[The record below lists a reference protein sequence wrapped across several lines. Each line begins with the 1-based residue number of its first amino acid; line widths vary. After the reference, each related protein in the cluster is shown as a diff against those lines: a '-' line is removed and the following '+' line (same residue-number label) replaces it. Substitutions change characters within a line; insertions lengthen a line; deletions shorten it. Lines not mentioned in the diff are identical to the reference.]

1 MEQGGIRITVFLLL
15 GVAGLTAL
23 SSLVGSG
30 DPAEAVASEDAV
42 ESSDEIDLSA
52 APAERQMDVRPPLS
66 SPGRHQTPSA
76 LEDFLSADHTL
87 ALPAPRPERHDWT
100 WEDDSVQLAFEGCK
114 PVARDPLVPKVKLSV
129 QAPIDFDALGAIEQH
144 FGFDPKDVFT
154 IEATMEDEVEYS
166 LSSHLGD
173 EVVAVLAKRGILVE
187 DSAIR
192 ADFPWLV
199 RQTAPHL
206 RPLAQAVVEEW
217 ARSMPKP
224 RESKTPRPG
233 NIMRSDT
240 MLEALTSFVQR
251 AVPYDSIPTR
261 LQEFERCGVRT
272 PGPTLKLGAD
282 CDSKALLLAA
292 MIRSINDR
300 LPIVLVSLTVAGRPH
315 MLIGVGVPARDCDA
329 ILDYRGRR
337 YVLVEVT
344 SALGVGVMAPDYN
357 DAVLEHYT
365 VIP

>member
-1 MEQGGIRITVFLLL
+1 MEQGGIRMTVFLLL

-30 DPAEAVASEDAV
+30 EPAEAVASEDAV
-42 ESSDEIDLSA
+42 DSSDAIALSA
-52 APAERQMDVRPPLS
+52 APAERQMDVRPPLRS
-66 SPGRHQTPSA
+66 RGRHQTPSA

-129 QAPIDFDALGAIEQH
+129 QALIDFDALGAIEQH

-154 IEATMEDEVEYS
+154 IEATMENEVEYS
-166 LSSHLGD
+166 LSSHLGE

-192 ADFPWLV
+192 ADSQWLV

-224 RESKTPRPG
+224 RESKNPRAG

-251 AVPYDSIPTR
+251 AVPYDSIPAR

-300 LPIVLVSLTVAGRPH
+300 VPIVLVSLTVAGRPH

-357 DAVLEHYT
+357 EAVLEHYA

>member
-30 DPAEAVASEDAV
+30 DPAEAVASEEAIED
-42 ESSDEIDLSA
+42 SDDMNLSTTA
-52 APAERQMDVRPPLS
+52 AERSMDARPAPS
-66 SPGRHQTPSA
+66 APRHEMEPSA
-76 LEDFLSADHTL
+76 LEEFLGADHTL
-87 ALPAPRPERHDWT
+87 TLPAPRPEQQEWS

-114 PVARDPLVPKVKLSV
+114 PVARDPLVPKVTLSV
-129 QAPIDFDALGAIEQH
+129 RAPVDFDALGAIEQH

-154 IEATMEDEVEYS
+154 IESNTDEEVEYS
-166 LSSHLGD
+166 LTSHLGD

-251 AVPYDSIPTR
+251 AVPYESIPAR

-272 PGPTLKLGAD
+272 PGPTLKRGAD

-292 MIRSINDR
+292 MIRSVNDR
-300 LPIVLVSLTVAGRPH
+300 MPIVLVSLTVTGRPH

-365 VIP
+365 IIP